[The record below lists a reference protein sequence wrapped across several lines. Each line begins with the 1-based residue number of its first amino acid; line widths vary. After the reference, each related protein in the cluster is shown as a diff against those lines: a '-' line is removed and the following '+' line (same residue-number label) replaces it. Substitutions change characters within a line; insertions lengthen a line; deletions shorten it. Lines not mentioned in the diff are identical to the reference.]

1 MITDGGTS
9 FVGSFLFDYIIY
21 FDAFF
26 NHYFEE
32 RNNSESD
39 VY

>member
-1 MITDGGTS
+1 MISDGGTS

-26 NHYFEE
+26 HHYFEE